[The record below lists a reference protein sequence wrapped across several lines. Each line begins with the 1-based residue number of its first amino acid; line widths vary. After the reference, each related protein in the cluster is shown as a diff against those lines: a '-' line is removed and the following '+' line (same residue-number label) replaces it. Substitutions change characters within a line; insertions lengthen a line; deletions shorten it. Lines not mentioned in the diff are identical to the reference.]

1 LIVNSPTNSMRHSSP
16 DSIKSAPIQHKPRST
31 SHDALSKK
39 KDRYFCQTTGASMDS
54 LAKQSLLAA
63 QVLNLIPTQK
73 ARERYILFHRIL
85 SEIII

>member
-1 LIVNSPTNSMRHSSP
+1 MRHSSP
-16 DSIKSAPIQHKPRST
+16 DSIKSAPIQHKLRST

-39 KDRYFCQTTGASMDS
+39 KDRYFHTMSMDS

-73 ARERYILFHRIL
+73 ARERYIFLLRKL
-85 SEIII
+85 SEVIII

>member
-1 LIVNSPTNSMRHSSP
+1 MRHSSP
-16 DSIKSAPIQHKPRST
+16 DSIKSAPIHHKLRST

-73 ARERYILFHRIL
+73 ARERYMVFK
-85 SEIII
+85 IIYYHYYAMANN